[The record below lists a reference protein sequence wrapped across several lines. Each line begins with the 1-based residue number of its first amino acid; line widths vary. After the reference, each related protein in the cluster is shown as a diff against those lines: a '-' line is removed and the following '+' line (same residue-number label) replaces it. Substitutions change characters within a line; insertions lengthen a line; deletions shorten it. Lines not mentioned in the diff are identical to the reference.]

1 MSDTCYTEEIGGD
14 CTSKR
19 LGEEPDMRLGDICY
33 LCCCREC
40 ERCDTLID
48 LDCEQQIN
56 AKSGDTLV
64 EAGPHGGYV
73 DVCDDCLKDDDVLYD
88 PELEEIRREEMA
100 S

>member
-48 LDCEQQIN
+48 LDSENQI
-56 AKSGDTLV
+56 KDGQR
-64 EAGPHGGYV
+64 GPKKYQGYW
-73 DVCDDCLKDDDVLYD
+73 DVCDACLLDSDVLYD
-88 PELEEIRREEMA
+88 HELEELRREEMA